1 MRGDEP
7 MALLQIQE
15 RRTEQVGKYRVTLL
29 IDGEGRVIG
38 ALVEG
43 PRLPRPV
50 YIGREETTAPRIPK
64 QVKKYLRRLGFK
76 IQ

>member
-1 MRGDEP
+1 

-15 RRTEQVGKYRVTLL
+15 KRTEKVGRYTVTLL
-29 IDGEGRVIG
+29 YSTEGKLIG

-50 YIGREETTAPRIPK
+50 YIAIEETTAPKIPK
-64 QVKKYLRRLGFK
+64 TVKKYLRRLGFK